1 MVSLKT
7 YTIIYAT
14 LFISATIQVLIE
26 SAGLLEKTYWIAFWI
41 IIILSLLKAILVAG
55 WFQHLRYEPPSLSYL
70 ILIGV
75 GAALALTLAASYSI
89 Q

>member
-26 SAGLLEKTYWIAFWI
+26 SAGLLETTYWIAFWI

>member
-26 SAGLLEKTYWIAFWI
+26 FAGLLETTYWIAFWT

>member
-1 MVSLKT
+1 V
-7 YTIIYAT
+7 A
-14 LFISATIQVLIE
+14 LFISATVQVAVE
-26 SAGLLEKTYWIAFWI
+26 MMGLLSTMYWIAFWTI
-41 IIILSLLKAILVAG
+41 MILSLLKAILVAG

-70 ILIGV
+70 ILIGL

>member
-26 SAGLLEKTYWIAFWI
+26 SAGLLGTMYWIAFWTI
-41 IIILSLLKAILVAG
+41 LILSLLKAILVAG

-70 ILIGV
+70 ILIGL

>member
-7 YTIIYAT
+7 YTIIYAA
-14 LFISATIQVLIE
+14 LFISATVQVLIE
-26 SAGLLEKTYWIAFWI
+26 FTGLLGTMYWVAFWAI
-41 IIILSLLKAILVAG
+41 MILSLLKAVLVAG
-55 WFQHLRYEPPSLSYL
+55 WFQHLRYEPASLSYL

>member
-7 YTIIYAT
+7 YTIIYAA
-14 LFISATIQVLIE
+14 LFISATVQVLIE
-26 SAGLLEKTYWIAFWI
+26 FAGLLGTMYWVAFWAI
-41 IIILSLLKAILVAG
+41 MILSLFKAVLVAG
-55 WFQHLRYEPPSLSYL
+55 WFQHLRYEPASLSYL

>member
-7 YTIIYAT
+7 YTIIYAA
-14 LFISATIQVLIE
+14 LFISATVQVLIE
-26 SAGLLEKTYWIAFWI
+26 SVGLVEKMYWIAFWT

-70 ILIGV
+70 ILTGL

>member
-41 IIILSLLKAILVAG
+41 IIILWVAG

>member
-7 YTIIYAT
+7 YTIIYAA
-14 LFISATIQVLIE
+14 LFISATVQVLVE
-26 SAGLLEKTYWIAFWI
+26 VAGLLSTMYWIGFWI
-41 IIILSLLKAILVAG
+41 IIILSLMKAILVAG
-55 WFQHLRYEPPSLSYL
+55 WFQHLRYDPPSLSYL
-70 ILIGV
+70 ILIGL

>member
-7 YTIIYAT
+7 YTIIYVT
-14 LFISATIQVLIE
+14 LFISATVQVLVE
-26 SAGLLEKTYWIAFWI
+26 FAGWLSTMYWVAFWVI
-41 IIILSLLKAILVAG
+41 MILSLMKAVLVAG
-55 WFQHLRYEPPSLSYL
+55 WFQHLRYDPPSLSYL
-70 ILIGV
+70 ILIGL

>member
-7 YTIIYAT
+7 YTIIYVA
-14 LFISATIQVLIE
+14 LFISATVQVAVE
-26 SAGLLEKTYWIAFWI
+26 MMGLLSTMYWIAFWTI
-41 IIILSLLKAILVAG
+41 MILSLLKAILVAG

-70 ILIGV
+70 ILIGL

>member
-26 SAGLLEKTYWIAFWI
+26 SAGLLEKTYWIAFWT

>member
-26 SAGLLEKTYWIAFWI
+26 TAGLLEKTYWIAFWT

>member
-1 MVSLKT
+1 
-7 YTIIYAT
+7 

-26 SAGLLEKTYWIAFWI
+26 TAGLLEKTYWIAFWT